1 MGREEKSTWGL
12 AGATQDPSVP
22 HHVPQDSP
30 QSLRHA
36 PCPSEYHP
44 RECRRAA
51 PLCYGT
57 EPGAI
62 PVSPTPLHLHTHGVP
77 YPGDCKPGAMPG
89 VLVPG
94 VVPRTPSQRQGAA
107 ARCCAQGTAPRYGMP
122 VGPGEPSQARR
133 GEAGSRRSP
142 KAWACAELGAFSA
155 AQAARTQRPCPRS
168 GARGGLPGHEPGPCA
183 RCLGSTLP
191 GLLAQPEARAT
202 VGESVSG
209 WD

>member
-133 GEAGSRRSP
+133 GEAGSRREP
-142 KAWACAELGAFSA
+142 VQPEGLGVCR
-155 AQAARTQRPCPRS
+155 ARCVLGGPGGTYPAPVPTQRGAGRPA
-168 GARGGLPGHEPGPCA
+168 GARARSVCA
-183 RCLGSTLP
+183 VPRFNP
-191 GLLAQPEARAT
+191 PRAAGT
-202 VGESVSG
+202 A
-209 WD
+209 